1 MQSSPRG
8 AMTKADIDV
17 EKQSDEE
24 AQPLL
29 PPSSSRPVANR
40 RGSYLFNASTGLIT
54 AGDEVTTPQSGRDWD
69 EGVHDAMTYST
80 TTLTTWNVFRSNS
93 RTVWLK
99 PELWWMMARLS
110 LVALVTCIL
119 TLITVS
125 NPAVFKTA
133 KFAAVSKFLN
143 VVVGMLLGFFLSSSM
158 LRWHS
163 SVNGFLDLLDA
174 LKNLHVQFLALG
186 VREEDLI
193 TVLRYGYGSAWLLY
207 ESLKCETDHV
217 TKGSSDPDGMWKRIS
232 EKHARIDPKG
242 ELKVLNEREIAVL
255 KTVRDPTHIL
265 WTWVGVLLGGLAQD
279 GWIPP
284 MNSPTYGRI
293 MNICQNA
300 HAAVREVKLSITVQ
314 APLTYC
320 HSLALLVHINN
331 LISAVTM
338 GIVSGLAVG
347 TALLAHDI
355 HFHKFLPFGHP
366 EHDASLRESD
376 QDWQN
381 LAITGIYCFFGPVL
395 FQGLLMISM
404 SLAQPFQAAES
415 EIPMQI
421 LLFKAEQDLSDS
433 RESVKTM
440 GFKMPSFKENL
451 EKPKGQKKDEE
462 AVDGGE

>member
-1 MQSSPRG
+1 M
-8 AMTKADIDV
+8 ALTKADIDI
-17 EKQSDEE
+17 EKQSDSEPSADHNEE
-24 AQPLL
+24 AEPLL
-29 PPSSSRPVANR
+29 GPASEKR
-40 RGSYLFNASTGLIT
+40 RGTYCFSKSTRVIT
-54 AGDEVTTPQSGRDWD
+54 STVEGDEAITPRTQAGWD
-69 EGVHDAMTYST
+69 TGVLDAVVYST
-80 TTLTTWNVFRSNS
+80 VPLTTWQVFRSNS

-99 PELWWMMARLS
+99 PELWAMMARLC
-110 LVALVTCIL
+110 LVALVICIL
-119 TLITVS
+119 TLIVVP

-133 KFAAVSKFLN
+133 KFTAVSKFLN
-143 VVVGMLLGFFLSSSM
+143 VVVGLLLGFFLSSSM

-163 SVNGFLDLLDA
+163 SVNGFLDLMDA
-174 LKNLHVQFLALG
+174 LRNLHVQFLALG

-207 ESLKCETDHV
+207 ESLVCDTDHI
-217 TKGSSDPDGMWKRIS
+217 TKGSSDREGMWERIS
-232 EKHARIDPKG
+232 QKNARIDPTGQTKI
-242 ELKVLNEREIAVL
+242 LNEREIEVL
-255 KTVRDPTHIL
+255 KTVHDPSHIL
-265 WTWVGVLLGGLAQD
+265 WTWIGVLLGGLAQD

-300 HAAVREVKLSITVQ
+300 HAAIREVKLSITVQ

-331 LISAVTM
+331 LLMATTM

-347 TALLAHDI
+347 TALLARDVHI
-355 HFHKFLPFGHP
+355 HKLLFGRDVP

-395 FQGLLMISM
+395 YQGLLMIAM
-404 SLAQPFQAAES
+404 YLAQPFQSDGEVPIKKFLY
-415 EIPMQI
+415 EV
-421 LLFKAEQDLSDS
+421 EVDLCDS

-440 GFKMPSFKENL
+440 GFKMPFFK
-451 EKPKGQKKDEE
+451 EKPKGEKKKEEE
-462 AVDGGE
+462 ADGGE

>member
-1 MQSSPRG
+1 
-8 AMTKADIDV
+8 MTKADIDV

-80 TTLTTWNVFRSNS
+80 LTLTTWQVFWSNS

-99 PELWWMMARLS
+99 PELWGMMVRLT

-119 TLITVS
+119 TLVIVP

-133 KFAAVSKFLN
+133 KFTAISKFLN

-242 ELKVLNEREIAVL
+242 ELKVPNEREIAVL

-300 HAAVREVKLSITVQ
+300 HAAIREVKLSITVQ

-331 LISAVTM
+331 LMMATTM

-347 TALLAHDI
+347 TALLARDVHI
-355 HFHKFLPFGHP
+355 HKLLFGRDVP

-395 FQGLLMISM
+395 YQGLLMIAM
-404 SLAQPFQAAES
+404 YLAQPFQSDGEVPIKKFLY
-415 EIPMQI
+415 EV
-421 LLFKAEQDLSDS
+421 EVDLCDS
-433 RESVKTM
+433 RESVKMM
-440 GFKMPSFKENL
+440 GFKMPFFKEKPEG
-451 EKPKGQKKDEE
+451 EKKKEEE
-462 AVDGGE
+462 AADGGE